1 MKTFKALENTQF
13 LLENEEDEPQ
23 IKIQS
28 VTLLKGLTPYR
39 NANYSTDSFDKNESQ
54 AADGIISYRLY
65 RQAKEEYPEI

>member
-39 NANYSTDSFDKNESQ
+39 NANYSTDSFDKNES
-54 AADGIISYRLY
+54 
-65 RQAKEEYPEI
+65 